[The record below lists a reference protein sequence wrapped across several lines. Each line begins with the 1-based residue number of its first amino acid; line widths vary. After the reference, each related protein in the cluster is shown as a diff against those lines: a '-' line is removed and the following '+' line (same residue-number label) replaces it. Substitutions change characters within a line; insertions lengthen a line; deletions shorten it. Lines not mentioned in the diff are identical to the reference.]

1 MNTTKN
7 WIAAFVAA
15 AGLGA
20 AIVNASAVASADTGT
35 TTAGPTAEASANGD
49 DQSKRRRA
57 TFGGASVTEVK
68 FDDLDAGGSKK
79 P

>member
-20 AIVNASAVASADTGT
+20 AIVNASAVASADPGNTSVSS
-35 TTAGPTAEASANGD
+35 TAEATHG
-49 DQSKRRRA
+49 
-57 TFGGASVTEVK
+57 
-68 FDDLDAGGSKK
+68 
-79 P
+79 

>member
-1 MNTTKN
+1 MNITKN

-20 AIVNASAVASADTGT
+20 AIVNASAVASADPAT
-35 TTAGPTAEASANGD
+35 TSVGPTAEATHGD
-49 DQSKRRRA
+49 HQSQRRRA
-57 TFGGASVTEVK
+57 TFGPASVTEVK
-68 FDDLDAGGSKK
+68 FDDLDASESKK